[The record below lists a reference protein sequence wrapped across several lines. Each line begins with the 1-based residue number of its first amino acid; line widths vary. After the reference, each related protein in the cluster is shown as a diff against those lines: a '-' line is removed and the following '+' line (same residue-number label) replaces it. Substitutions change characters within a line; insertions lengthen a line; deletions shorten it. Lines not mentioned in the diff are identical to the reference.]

1 MKKFNRS
8 VVRETQAHV
17 GEVLIQDG
25 GAKKTSHLL
34 LFDRVAGRCEDVPA
48 PSEDR
53 AGYLTVEGR
62 EERELALFEG
72 ELCVGAAQ
80 LDAVGA
86 GDFVGGG
93 RVGAQGV

>member
-1 MKKFNRS
+1 MKKFNRR
-8 VVRETQAHV
+8 VVRETQAHI

-25 GAKKTSHLL
+25 GPKKTSHLL
-34 LFDRVAGRCEDVPA
+34 LFDRVAGRCEDMPA
-48 PSEDR
+48 PREDR

-62 EERELALFEG
+62 EERELALFKG
-72 ELCVGAAQ
+72 ELCVGAAE